1 MLRVILL
8 PVLLMS
14 AAVAGAEEVD
24 LVARL
29 LERVQHLREVL
40 GPELSGKM
48 LHEFDE
54 KGRTEW
60 SFFPGEHPG
69 VAIGACT
76 EEQQAALLEVL
87 RVALSASGFEKTEL
101 VRGID
106 DVLGKTDGPQYTS
119 GNYFLSVWGEP
130 GAKGPWSLRWEGHH
144 ISLHWLIRDGRVM
157 ASTPQFLGSHPALV
171 EDEGPLKGVK
181 PQAQEEALARALVT
195 SLDEAQA
202 KVAIAGEKA
211 FADVITH
218 SRPQVERLEDAGIA
232 YGALSP
238 EQQEQLRALI
248 QVYIDVQAG
257 PVAEQRAKALTPE
270 TLAEVKFAWYGA
282 TEPGQKHYYRIQAP
296 GWVIEYANT
305 QHNVN
310 HIHTTWR
317 DFGNDF
323 GRDVLREHLAMAH
336 AEAGWEF
343 GLGW

>member
-171 EDEGPLKGVK
+171 EDEGPLKGAGGGAGAGSGDVSGRGAGEGRDCGGEGLCGCDYAFASAGGAAGGCGDSVWGVVAGAAGAVAGADSGVYRCTGGAGCGAAGK
-181 PQAQEEALARALVT
+181 GADAGDAGGGEVCMVWRHGAGAEALLPD
-195 SLDEAQA
+195 S
-202 KVAIAGEKA
+202 
-211 FADVITH
+211 
-218 SRPQVERLEDAGIA
+218 
-232 YGALSP
+232 GA
-238 EQQEQLRALI
+238 
-248 QVYIDVQAG
+248 
-257 PVAEQRAKALTPE
+257 
-270 TLAEVKFAWYGA
+270 
-282 TEPGQKHYYRIQAP
+282 
-296 GWVIEYANT
+296 
-305 QHNVN
+305 
-310 HIHTTWR
+310 
-317 DFGNDF
+317 
-323 GRDVLREHLAMAH
+323 
-336 AEAGWEF
+336 
-343 GLGW
+343 GLGD